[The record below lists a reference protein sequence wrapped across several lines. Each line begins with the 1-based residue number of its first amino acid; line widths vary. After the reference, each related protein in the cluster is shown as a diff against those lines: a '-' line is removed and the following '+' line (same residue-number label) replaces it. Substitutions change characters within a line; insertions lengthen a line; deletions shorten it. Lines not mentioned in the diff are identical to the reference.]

1 MFSFQQFWFFWSGHT
16 FWVYKI
22 QSLWSH
28 TSQKSGRLWVL
39 SPCLLLLP
47 KSLRY
52 KPELLVF
59 SQSLITLLFSTPHYY
74 EQLNHSS
81 HVIFLTSGRY
91 YTSLFPLQ
99 PNSILNLEKKSPPPH
114 THRAEVCERRVSG
127 YAGQCQR
134 REWPCLTESRPWWLE
149 SSSGLHASRS
159 TTEKREICSVF
170 LHLWCSNSRA
180 HKDRKKCIS

>member
-1 MFSFQQFWFFWSGHT
+1 MMFSFQKFWFFWSGHT

-22 QSLWSH
+22 QPLWSH

-52 KPELLVF
+52 KPDLLVF
-59 SQSLITLLFSTPHYY
+59 SQSLIILLFSTPHYY

-99 PNSILNLEKKSPPPH
+99 PNSILNLGKKTPPP
-114 THRAEVCERRVSG
+114 TGLRSVRGGCLDMQVNVSEG
-127 YAGQCQR
+127 SDLA
-134 REWPCLTESRPWWLE
+134 WLSPGHGDWSHHLASMHLGPPLRNV
-149 SSSGLHASRS
+149 SSPL
-159 TTEKREICSVF
+159 
-170 LHLWCSNSRA
+170 
-180 HKDRKKCIS
+180 